1 MLWGELPSS
10 LEGKERQAKAR
21 SWLQALC
28 LPWDD
33 LCSAPEWEQ
42 HDAAPERGQQKSQL
56 WGREAE
62 GLQEH
67 VDTLQKLSKTI
78 WTAAWLCFEE
88 NGMRS
93 QFPPG

>member
-1 MLWGELPSS
+1 MRRITIVLGGKGTTGEGTLVA
-10 LEGKERQAKAR
+10 E
-21 SWLQALC
+21 ALC

-33 LCSAPEWEQ
+33 LCSAPEREQ

-78 WTAAWLCFEE
+78 
-88 NGMRS
+88 
-93 QFPPG
+93 